1 MRLAEEAVAG
11 AIHCDGETLEEEEPL
26 QEQGHELSLN
36 PLSL

>member
-11 AIHCDGETLEEEEPL
+11 AIHSDRETLEEEEPL
-26 QEQGHELSLN
+26 QEEGHELSFN